1 VSALDELRFGS
12 QRTLNLRESLPTA
25 GEAVRRADAWLRE
38 HQVKGS
44 KEVLIIT
51 GRGSQSVGGIP
62 VLRPAIEKLLF
73 ELRRRGVVRS
83 HREHN
88 PGAFVAVLAPLRHLV
103 EAVPRRRDQL
113 RPRGQVALHGVSP
126 ETASLLR
133 DLAMR
138 SLDALGVQQ
147 DEARIE
153 DEMHR
158 QLAAI
163 APALSSAAQPDDA
176 LRAALRAAIAE
187 YD

>member
-1 VSALDELRFGS
+1 
-12 QRTLNLRESLPTA
+12 
-25 GEAVRRADAWLRE
+25 
-38 HQVKGS
+38 
-44 KEVLIIT
+44 
-51 GRGSQSVGGIP
+51 
-62 VLRPAIEKLLF
+62 
-73 ELRRRGVVRS
+73 
-83 HREHN
+83 
-88 PGAFVAVLAPLRHLV
+88 
-103 EAVPRRRDQL
+103 
-113 RPRGQVALHGVSP
+113 VSP